1 MRRTLTGMTP
11 DAAHTNRAVL
21 FDIDGTLIDSNYLH
35 IDAWGRAFAAVGR
48 PVDSWRIH
56 RAIGM
61 DSSKLM
67 RSLVGDDI
75 DRVGDEAKRLHGV
88 YIAETASL
96 LRPFQRAR
104 ELLRMLAARNVRVLL
119 ATSAPPEELER
130 LLLALDCDDAVFA
143 VTSADD
149 VENAKPD
156 PEVIE
161 AALEKGE
168 VNAQNAVMVGD
179 AVWDIEAAARA
190 GVTCVAVESG
200 GTGKAA
206 LEDAGALAVY
216 DDPAALLAALD
227 TSPLARLWAE

>member
-1 MRRTLTGMTP
+1 MTP
-11 DAAHTNRAVL
+11 DAVRPTRAVL

-35 IDAWGRAFAAVGR
+35 IDAWARAFVAVGR

-61 DSSKLM
+61 DSSTLM
-67 RSLVGDDI
+67 RSLVGDDV

-88 YIAETASL
+88 YMAETASL

-104 ELLRMLAARNVRVLL
+104 ELLRMVAARNVRVLL

-130 LLLALDCDDAVFA
+130 LLLALDCDDAIFA

-156 PEVIE
+156 PEVIQ
-161 AALEKGE
+161 AALKKGE
-168 VNAQNAVMVGD
+168 VSAENAIMVGD
-179 AVWDIEAAARA
+179 AIWDIEAAALA
-190 GVTCVAVESG
+190 GVSCLAVECG

-206 LEDAGALAVY
+206 LTQAGALAVY
-216 DDPAALLAALD
+216 DDPAALLASLD
-227 TSPLARLWAE
+227 QSPVARLWAS